1 MVCCDGYTHH
11 DAVVLEQGGSS
22 VKDLFNLLWEMMVDW
37 LWYAGI
43 PAVTIM
49 SFGLFA
55 VALIKFIA

>member
-1 MVCCDGYTHH
+1 MI
-11 DAVVLEQGGSS
+11 
-22 VKDLFNLLWEMMVDW
+22 LFKMLWEAVLDW

-49 SFGLFA
+49 SFGLFV

>member
-1 MVCCDGYTHH
+1 VIRM
-11 DAVVLEQGGSS
+11 
-22 VKDLFNLLWEMMVDW
+22 LWEAFVDW
-37 LWYAGI
+37 MWYAGI

>member
-1 MVCCDGYTHH
+1 MVCCDGYTHL
-11 DAVVLEQGGSS
+11 DAVVVEQRDSQ
-22 VKDLFNLLWEMMVDW
+22 VIRMLWEALVDW

>member
-1 MVCCDGYTHH
+1 MVCCDGYTHL
-11 DAVVLEQGGSS
+11 DAVGVEQRDSQ
-22 VKDLFNLLWEMMVDW
+22 VIRMLWEALVDW

-49 SFGLFA
+49 SFGLFV